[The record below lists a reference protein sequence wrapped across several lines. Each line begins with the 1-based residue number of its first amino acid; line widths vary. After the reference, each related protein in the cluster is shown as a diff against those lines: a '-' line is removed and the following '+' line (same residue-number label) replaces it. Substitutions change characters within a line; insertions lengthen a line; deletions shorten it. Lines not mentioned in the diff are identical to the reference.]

1 MIHVISWLAI
11 IGGVAFLVWG
21 CKGFPIPFQ
30 AYRKRSRR
38 SFGYGRQGEDE

>member
-1 MIHVISWLAI
+1 MIHVITWIAM
-11 IGGVAFLVWG
+11 IGGSAFLVWG

-38 SFGYGRQGEDE
+38 SFGYGRPSEDN